1 MSSRQLALRDLTI
14 GGEAPVRVESMLK
27 IPLSLPEDCLAQCF
41 SLHKVGCEL
50 VRVAFPSAD
59 LRGNLEWL
67 NDRSP
72 IPLMADIHFDH
83 QLALDAIQ
91 NGVHGLRLNPG
102 NIRCEEKVREIAAA
116 AADWKVPIRVGV
128 NAGSVRPEQW
138 AEFPDR
144 SEAMVQLAL
153 RQAELLEDAGCGHV
167 LRDEPVER
175 AGHDGA
181 HHGRVGGDGGRSL
194 TPRCSL

>member
-41 SLHKVGCEL
+41 SLRKVGCEL

-72 IPLMADIHFDH
+72 IPLMADIHFDGS
-83 QLALDAIQ
+83 LALAALESGIPSI
-91 NGVHGLRLNPG
+91 RINP
-102 NIRCEEKVREIAAA
+102 
-116 AADWKVPIRVGV
+116 
-128 NAGSVRPEQW
+128 
-138 AEFPDR
+138 
-144 SEAMVQLAL
+144 
-153 RQAELLEDAGCGHV
+153 
-167 LRDEPVER
+167 
-175 AGHDGA
+175 
-181 HHGRVGGDGGRSL
+181 
-194 TPRCSL
+194 